1 MITPL
6 PSSGKTSLKPGFPQL
21 PFFGVD
27 PVLTEEADGV
37 RPFHPLPGNTLYN
50 LCNWFLHR
58 VRS

>member
-6 PSSGKTSLKPGFPQL
+6 PSSGKTPLKPGYPQL

-37 RPFHPLPGNTLYN
+37 RPFPL
-50 LCNWFLHR
+50 FLETPFVTHVTGFSLR
-58 VRS
+58 VKS